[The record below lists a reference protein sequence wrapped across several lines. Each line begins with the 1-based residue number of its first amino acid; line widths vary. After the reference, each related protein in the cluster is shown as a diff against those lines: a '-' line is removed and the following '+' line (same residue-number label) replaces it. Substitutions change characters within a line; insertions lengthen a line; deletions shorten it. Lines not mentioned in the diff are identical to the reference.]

1 MTAPPP
7 SLPPAQT
14 EKWNILGKLKQLILH
29 PEMSPQQVA
38 LSFGIGLSLA
48 WNPLVGLHTSIIIL
62 LCFLFRRLHQ
72 PLMLLVCYLNNPW
85 TLVPMATASA
95 VVGNVLLGRGWH
107 LNLRGI
113 PWHTISWRSFLTKQA
128 FDSMLL
134 ALKPILLPYLVGGL
148 VLSVLALP
156 LGYYVMLIVTRRL
169 RGLHL
174 HLPQIHLP
182 KRRPDE
188 L

>member
-1 MTAPPP
+1 MTDAPQA
-7 SLPPAQT
+7 PA
-14 EKWNILGKLKQLILH
+14 EKWNLLGKLKQLILH
-29 PEMSPQQVA
+29 PEMSVHQVA
-38 LSFGIGLSLA
+38 LSFAIGLSLA
-48 WNPLVGLHTSIIIL
+48 WNPFVGLHTSIIIL

-113 PWHTISWRSFLTKQA
+113 AWHTISVRSFLTKEG
-128 FDSMLL
+128 FDAMLL
-134 ALKPILLPYLVGGL
+134 MLKPILLPYLVGGL
-148 VLSVLALP
+148 LLSALALP
-156 LGYYVMLIVTRRL
+156 LGYYAMLKVAQRL

-174 HLPQIHLP
+174 QLPHLHLP
-182 KRRPDE
+182 KRRPDD
-188 L
+188 LN